1 MSDARD
7 PDPVQPSEEATQARQ
22 RAAEAAAEA
31 EAHRQEQ
38 VEKLAEDAAVLARLV
53 GHRRANRFTE
63 LFREALDRTRGGDR

>member
-7 PDPVQPSEEATQARQ
+7 PDPVRPSEEATLARQ
-22 RAAEAAAEA
+22 QAVQAAEEA

-38 VEKLAEDAAVLARLV
+38 VEKLAEAATELARLV